1 MSDRRLQV
9 FHAVARML
17 SFTNAAEHLNM
28 TQPAVTFQIRQL
40 EEDFN
45 TRLFDRG
52 HNKIALTDAGQKV
65 YEYSIRIFE
74 IYDEMKENIS
84 ELTGEQAGI
93 IFIGASTTI
102 AEYLLPALLAGF
114 KQAFP
119 DIKIH
124 LKVANTDSVVK
135 MVEENEV
142 DLAFV
147 EGSVNNKLLLVEKCS
162 TDHLV
167 AVMEKGH
174 KLASKKKIHLKEL
187 SKYPFIFREQG
198 SGTREVISDYMK
210 KLGMS
215 ESDMNSTMELGSPE
229 SVKGAIEAG
238 MGVSIAS
245 CVTIYKELQLGTL
258 DAVRLHEPLERPFSI
273 VRQRHKFKIRLMEE
287 LLDYAREYCRKNQQ
301 FLKDF
306 LP

>member
-9 FHAVARML
+9 FRAVAHLL
-17 SFTNAAEHLNM
+17 SFTKAAEKLNM

-52 HNKIALTDAGQKV
+52 HNKIELTEAGKKV
-65 YEYSIRIFE
+65 YDYAVKIFDL
-74 IYDEMKENIS
+74 YDEMKESVNA
-84 ELTGEQAGI
+84 LTGGHSGAI
-93 IFIGASTTI
+93 YLGASTTI
-102 AEYLLPALLAGF
+102 AEYLLPALLGGF
-114 KQAFP
+114 KSKYP
-119 DIKIH
+119 DVNIH
-124 LKVANTDSVVK
+124 LQVSNTDAVVK

-142 DLAFV
+142 DLGFV
-147 EGSVNNKLLLVEKCS
+147 EGFVNNKLLLVEKCR

-167 AVMEKGH
+167 AVMPKGH
-174 KLASKKKIHLKEL
+174 KLASKKKVSVKEL
-187 SKYPFIFREQG
+187 QKYPFIFREHG
-198 SGTREVISDYMK
+198 SGTREVISEYMQK
-210 KLGMS
+210 HGVK

-229 SVKGAIEAG
+229 AVKGAIEAG
-238 MGVSIAS
+238 MGISIAS

-258 DAVRLHEPLERPFSI
+258 DAVRLQDPLDRPFSL
-273 VRQRHKFKIRLMEE
+273 VRQRHKFKISLMEE
-287 LLDYAREYCRKNQQ
+287 LVEYTREYCRTHQQ

>member
-9 FHAVARML
+9 FHAVARQL
-17 SFTNAAEHLNM
+17 SFTKAAEDLNM

-52 HNKIALTDAGQKV
+52 HNKINLTEAGQKV
-65 YEYSIRIFE
+65 YKYSIQIFE
-74 IYDEMKENIS
+74 IYDEMKESIG
-84 ELTGEQAGI
+84 ELTGGHAGI
-93 IFIGASTTI
+93 IYIGASTTI
-102 AEYLLPALLAGF
+102 AEYLLPALLGGF
-114 KQAFP
+114 KQKFP
-119 DIKIH
+119 EINIH
-124 LKVANTDSVVK
+124 LKVSNTDAVVK
-135 MVEENEV
+135 MVEENNI
-142 DLAFV
+142 DLGFV
-147 EGSVNNKLLLVEKCS
+147 EGFVNNKLLLVEKCS

-167 AVMEKGH
+167 AVMPKNH
-174 KLASKKKIHLKEL
+174 KLATKKSVSVKDLAKE
-187 SKYPFIFREQG
+187 PFIFREHG
-198 SGTREVISDYMK
+198 SGTREVISDYLQK
-210 KLGMS
+210 HGAS
-215 ESDMNSTMELGSPE
+215 EEEMNSTMVLGSPE
-229 SVKGAIEAG
+229 AVKGAIEAG

-258 DAVRLHEPLERPFSI
+258 DAVRLQDSLERPFSI

-287 LLDYAREYCRKNQQ
+287 LLSYSLEYCRTHQQ